1 MNSFSDNGLNTHLT
15 NAYAKFE
22 IIWMITFPDNGQK
35 PRTNGRSDGH
45 TDGRTLTIPMSPPDF
60 VDGDKNNID
69 HRKWSVD
76 VGWVLAYIPLSKSVS
91 QSVSH
96 LLTQVPNTHPPII
109 LPRQVLHYRPLHW
122 GIMGGITLSFSWWWI
137 LNTFRTDCVLVKV
150 HLYP

>member
-1 MNSFSDNGLNTHLT
+1 MHTQNLKLYEWLLFQIMVRNPG
-15 NAYAKFE
+15 
-22 IIWMITFPDNGQK
+22 
-35 PRTNGRSDGH
+35 RTDARTDTR
-45 TDGRTLTIPMSPPDF
+45 TDGRSPFLCPLPTSSTETKITLIIVNDPLMLGECLLTF
-60 VDGDKNNID
+60 
-69 HRKWSVD
+69 HSVSQS
-76 VGWVLAYIPLSKSVS
+76 VNQSVS